1 MMNEWYVIQHIETPD
16 IFIKKDGG
24 MTFML
29 TDAFMGPYGLTELFY
44 NVHLDKDVKKLF
56 TIKKIKIV

>member
-1 MMNEWYVIQHIETPD
+1 MNEWYVIQNIETPD
-16 IFIKKDGG
+16 IFIKRDGG

-29 TDAFMGPYGLTELFY
+29 PDAFIGPYGLIELFY
-44 NVHLDKDVKKLF
+44 NMHLDNDIKKFF

>member
-1 MMNEWYVIQHIETPD
+1 MNDWYIIQHIETPY
-16 IFIKKDGG
+16 IFIKRDGG

-29 TDAFMGPYGLTELFY
+29 PDAFMGPYGVTELFY
-44 NVHLDKDVKKLF
+44 NMHLDEDTKKLF